1 MLPQMERDKLVAEWC
16 RLVGREVSAQVA
28 QKPQGGRP
36 KGGESEAARQ
46 LGLDRGDVRR
56 AIKVA
61 SITPEAQQAAH
72 EVGNRWATK
81 SKQLLAS
88 ASPWVQLVDSWWT
101 AGGHL
106 VDKPYSCPAKGQAM
120 NSGQIREAV
129 EAIQWQSDGLLQVLY
144 NAVGLEDDKLR
155 TLSAGLSLIAL
166 AAGQVHKALAP
177 ENSPQ

>member
-1 MLPQMERDKLVAEWC
+1 MERDRLVAEWC

-46 LGLDRGDVRR
+46 LGLDRDDVRR

-61 SITPEAQQAAH
+61 SLSPEAQQAAH

-88 ASPWVQLVDSWWT
+88 ASRWVQLVGIWWT
-101 AGGHL
+101 
-106 VDKPYSCPAKGQAM
+106 
-120 NSGQIREAV
+120 
-129 EAIQWQSDGLLQVLY
+129 
-144 NAVGLEDDKLR
+144 
-155 TLSAGLSLIAL
+155 SLIPAR
-166 AAGQVHKALAP
+166 QNCFT
-177 ENSPQ
+177 ENGVTRCACFVPQ